1 MAVWC
6 KTRNKTKDREMHRTK
21 HLGSYYLMSN
31 DTRSRHASHNP
42 SFYTILHFI
51 PSFASYCHIVKFMHS
66 TFWLF
71 HARTCIVQLWCIVII
86 SCWDM
91 HCIQV
96 NNFWLF
102 HGGVHFVYHYIISD
116 YFMVC
121 IVYLPNFWI
130 ILHWNM
136 LCIQLW
142 YFLINSCW
150 YMNCIQ

>member
-1 MAVWC
+1 MKDCIKWRIVRCMTWSC
-6 KTRNKTKDREMHRTK
+6 VIWHKVVTRQVFCTMH
-21 HLGSYYLMSN
+21 LM
-31 DTRSRHASHNP
+31 
-42 SFYTILHFI
+42 ILRFI